1 MMHLNKKKA
10 YKPQLEQQS
19 KIKFDLHLP
28 LILIH
33 TPYGLKFFDKV
44 SKTRAARI
52 YARFNTYL
60 MPVITLMAL
69 FLIIGSVAALF
80 SSESVRE
87 GARGVG
93 PQANLL
99 IPGLNPYLPIW
110 EGWVALVVTIIV
122 HEAGHGII
130 ARVYGVK
137 VESTGLVLFLGIP
150 IGAFVNIERDELNR
164 ISTKQRSSILTA
176 GPMTNIVLAALSLF
190 IIILITST
198 LVITKPMDPAL
209 FGVVITNV
217 NPGSLAQSIGLIKGS
232 TIQQI
237 QGIDIRN
244 PAELNDN
251 LNSNLGKTVNIGVL
265 AESGEK
271 SVKQATLPAHR
282 EPGKGI
288 LGVAITPVA
297 DPKEVLER
305 YNSMV
310 FTSPLG
316 LLAPPTFVQGMVPY
330 SDFMADKY
338 TSPIFGSYYTIPA
351 NLFFWLWFINFNVA
365 IFNALPIGPLDGG
378 QLYNA
383 LIDKKTENR
392 KGWLRH
398 SSKILT
404 YGMVVIVVLSI
415 ALPYLLK

>member
-1 MMHLNKKKA
+1 
-10 YKPQLEQQS
+10 LEQQS

-33 TPYGLKFFDKV
+33 TPYGLKFFDRV
-44 SKTRAARI
+44 SQTKAARF
-52 YARFNTYL
+52 YAKFNTYL
-60 MPVITLMAL
+60 MPLITIMAL

-80 SSESVRE
+80 SSETIRE

-164 ISTKQRSSILTA
+164 ISTKQKSSILTA
-176 GPMTNIVLAALSLF
+176 GPMTNIVLAAISLF
-190 IIILITST
+190 VILLITST
-198 LVITKPMDPAL
+198 LVITKPIDPASY
-209 FGVVITNV
+209 GVVVTNV
-217 NPGSLAQSIGLIKGS
+217 NQGSLAESIGLAKG
-232 TIQQI
+232 TIIQQI
-237 QGIDIRN
+237 QNNQIRN
-244 PAELNDN
+244 PVELNDN
-251 LNSNLGKTVNIGVL
+251 LNANLGKLVTIGITD
-265 AESGEK
+265 ENGEK
-271 SVKQATLPAHR
+271 LTKQATLPPQR
-282 EPGKGI
+282 DPGKGI
-288 LGVAITPVA
+288 LGVSITPVA
-297 DPKEVLER
+297 DPKEVLDR
-305 YNSMV
+305 YNSMI
-310 FTSPLG
+310 FTSPLA

-338 TSPIFGSYYTIPA
+338 TSPLFGSYYTIPA
-351 NLFFWLWFINFNVA
+351 SLFFWLWFINFNVA

-378 QLYNA
+378 QLYNS
-383 LIDKKTENR
+383 LIDKKTQNK
-392 KGWLRH
+392 KGIIRH
-398 SSKILT
+398 ASKILT
-404 YGMVVIVVLSI
+404 YGMVIVVVLSI